1 MFGRVFDRPRHA
13 AISAAS
19 QQVLFGPVMIDGV
32 PIGTVV
38 FEVAGTEAHEDFIAP

>member
-1 MFGRVFDRPRHA
+1 MLGRVFDRPRLSP
-13 AISAAS
+13 ILAAS

-38 FEVAGTEAHEDFIAP
+38 LEVSGAKPHQDFIAP